1 MEVWGDTISAVTSQP
16 CDQSPM
22 HFCTDGCWLADH
34 FTIG

>member
-22 HFCTDGCWLADH
+22 HFCTDG
-34 FTIG
+34 